1 MTLET
6 SPAGLVS
13 APRIVAIGLGCERN
27 AEEAEI
33 WALIEAALAE
43 ANVVPEAVA
52 CIASI
57 ASKADEP
64 ALHGIARRLDVPLH
78 FFPAARLEQETPRL
92 KTPSDLVFR
101 ETGCHGVAE
110 GAALVAVG
118 AAGDLI
124 LPKRRSAHATCALAR
139 MNVDRAEA
147 KRA

>member
-1 MTLET
+1 MSVEMTQ
-6 SPAGLVS
+6 
-13 APRIVAIGLGCERN
+13 PRNIAIGLGCERN
-27 AEEAEI
+27 ADEAEI
-33 WALIEAALAE
+33 WTLVEATLAE
-43 ANVVPEAVA
+43 ANVRPEAVA

-92 KTPSDLVFR
+92 QNPSDLVFR

-110 GAALVAVG
+110 GAALAFVG
-118 AAGDLI
+118 ATGDLL

-139 MNVDRAEA
+139 MNVGHQA

>member
-1 MTLET
+1 MTT
-6 SPAGLVS
+6 
-13 APRIVAIGLGCERN
+13 PRTVAIGLGCERN
-27 AEEAEI
+27 ADEAEI

-43 ANVVPEAVA
+43 AKVAPEAVA

-57 ASKADEP
+57 ASKAEEP
-64 ALHGIARRLDVPLH
+64 ALHGIARRLGVPLR
-78 FFPAARLEQETPRL
+78 FFEAARLEQEMPRL
-92 KTPSDLVFR
+92 KNPSDLVFR

-110 GAALVAVG
+110 GAALAVVG

-139 MNVDRAEA
+139 MNSVGQAEA

>member
-1 MTLET
+1 MANRQEMTAET
-6 SPAGLVS
+6 L
-13 APRIVAIGLGCERN
+13 PRTVAIGLGCERN

-43 ANVVPEAVA
+43 ANVGPEAVA

-57 ASKADEP
+57 ASKVDEP
-64 ALHGIARRLDVPLH
+64 ALHSIARRLDVPLH

-92 KTPSDLVFR
+92 KNPSDLVFR

-110 GAALVAVG
+110 GAALAFVG
-118 AAGDLI
+118 ADGDLI

-139 MNVDRAEA
+139 MSFTHRAEA